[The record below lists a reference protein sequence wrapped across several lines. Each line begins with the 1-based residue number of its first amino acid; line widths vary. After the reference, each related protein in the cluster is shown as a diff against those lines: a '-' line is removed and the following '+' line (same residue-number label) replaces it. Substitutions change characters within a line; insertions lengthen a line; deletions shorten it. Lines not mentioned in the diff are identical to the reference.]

1 MLRPHSNRRR
11 GVRGPA
17 GKVDAPHLARSLTV
31 GGKRAWPCVAT
42 HSEKAMQEGN
52 DSIPR
57 RSPDTEMADD
67 CLAVAGFD
75 NAARVLACWDT
86 ARGGRPMAL
95 RHDIEPAALGP
106 ALAQCFVA
114 EVVAPQVARL
124 RIAGSGLHDL
134 MGMDVRGMPL
144 TAFLTGTARAEV
156 LHAVA
161 QVRRGARVQLP
172 LIAPARPR
180 QPAMDGLLMLLPLSS
195 DGRRIDLV
203 LGALDT
209 SGVLGVAPRRF
220 TMAAGRPRLLAT
232 RTAPL
237 LQGLHGADRSAQ
249 PPAAPA
255 VRPGHA
261 ATGAT
266 KAAQRARF
274 RVIDGGLA

>member
-1 MLRPHSNRRR
+1 
-11 GVRGPA
+11 
-17 GKVDAPHLARSLTV
+17 
-31 GGKRAWPCVAT
+31 
-42 HSEKAMQEGN
+42 MQEGN
-52 DSIPR
+52 ESIPR
-57 RSPDTEMADD
+57 RNPALEMADGS
-67 CLAVAGFD
+67 LAIGGFE
-75 NAARVLACWDT
+75 NAAQVLACWET
-86 ARGGRPMAL
+86 ARAGRPMAL
-95 RHDIEPAALGP
+95 RREIDPATLGQ

-156 LHAVA
+156 MQAVA
-161 QVRRGARVQLP
+161 QVRRGARVKLP
-172 LIAPARPR
+172 LIAPAGPR

-209 SGVLGVAPRRF
+209 SGVIGAAPRRF
-220 TMAAGRPRLLAT
+220 RMAAGRPRLLAD

-237 LQGLHGADRSAQ
+237 LQGLRGIDRSAQ
-249 PPAAPA
+249 TPATVA
-255 VRPGHA
+255 RRGHA
-261 ATGAT
+261 DPE
-266 KAAQRARF
+266 AARAARRVRL